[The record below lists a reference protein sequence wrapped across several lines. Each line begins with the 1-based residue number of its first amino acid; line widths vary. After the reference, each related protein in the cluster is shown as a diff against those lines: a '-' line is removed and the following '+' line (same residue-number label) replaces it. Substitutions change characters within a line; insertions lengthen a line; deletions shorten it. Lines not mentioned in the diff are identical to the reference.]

1 VTAYR
6 VTEAAKRDF
15 RAILKETKE
24 YFGSRQR
31 EIYKRLIAKG
41 VEMVAEEPGRG
52 GSWERGGVLPGLRAF
67 HLENAAGKRGAAAHT
82 LYYGLDRTPDG
93 SPRVV
98 ILRLLH
104 ESMEPRL
111 HLARTTVPQ
120 RSPKP
125 PDPDDDVPA
134 DAPSKFK

>member
-1 VTAYR
+1 MTAYR

-15 RAILKETKE
+15 RAVLKETKE

-41 VEMVAEEPGRG
+41 VEMVAEAPGRG
-52 GSWERGGVLPGLRAF
+52 GSWDRGSILPGLRAF

-82 LYYGLDRTPDG
+82 LYYGMERMPDG

-104 ESMEPRL
+104 ESMESRL
-111 HLARTTVPQ
+111 HLARSNVREP
-120 RSPKP
+120 SPTP
-125 PDPDDDVPA
+125 PEPDDAPPA
-134 DAPSKFK
+134 DD